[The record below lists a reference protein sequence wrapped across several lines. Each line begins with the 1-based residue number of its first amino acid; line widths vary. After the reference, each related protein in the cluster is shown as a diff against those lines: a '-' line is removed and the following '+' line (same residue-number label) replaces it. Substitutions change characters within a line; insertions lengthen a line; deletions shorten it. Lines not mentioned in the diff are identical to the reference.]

1 MSNTAILFQRAH
13 SWFTFDINWFIIFNI
28 SNLVRQAG
36 KIHEAARQHGRSIR
50 IAFGMRL
57 AGEKEAY
64 PVIWDEKVELMP
76 RGEMRALQFSR
87 LKRAVNRAY
96 SDSELYRAKF
106 DAVGLKPRHIRSMD
120 DLRLIPFTVKD
131 DLRRTYPFGMFQAP
145 MKKVVRLHASTGTT
159 GKPTVVGYTKK
170 DLDMW
175 ADSMAR
181 LICMA
186 GVTEDDVA
194 QIAFGYGMFTGAL
207 GLHYGLEK
215 VGCAVIPASAGN
227 TERQLMFMRDFGTT
241 VLVGTPS
248 YAMYIAETAERLGI
262 DVQKDLKL
270 RVGLFGGEGHSEKM
284 RGEIE
289 KKLHILATENYG
301 LSEIIGPGVSGEC
314 VEKHGMHV
322 NEDHFIPEII
332 DPGTG
337 ETLPAGE
344 KGELVITAVTKEALP
359 ILRYRTRDITWL
371 TEEPCKCGRT
381 LIRMAKVQGRS
392 DDMLIIRG
400 VNVFPSQIEEV
411 LHGVPEVGP
420 NYEIIVKRENYMDN
434 MEILVE
440 LIDASLLDRY
450 SELESLTERIRSRL
464 HAMLLLDA
472 RVRLVEPLTL
482 KRFEGKAKRV
492 TDLRNQ

>member
-1 MSNTAILFQRAH
+1 M
-13 SWFTFDINWFIIFNI
+13 
-28 SNLVRQAG
+28 
-36 KIHEAARQHGRSIR
+36 
-50 IAFGMRL
+50 
-57 AGEKEAY
+57 
-64 PVIWDEKVELMP
+64 IWDRKVETLQ
-76 RGEMRALQFSR
+76 REEMRDLQFRR
-87 LKRAVNRAY
+87 LKKAVQHAWEN
-96 SDSELYRAKF
+96 STLYREKF
-106 DAVGLKPRHIRSMD
+106 EALGLKPKHIQSLE

-131 DLRRTYPFGMFQAP
+131 DLRNTYPFGMFQAP
-145 MKKVVRLHASTGTT
+145 MKKVVRLHASSGTT

-170 DLDMW
+170 DLGMW
-175 ADSMAR
+175 ADNMAR

-194 QIAFGYGMFTGAL
+194 QVAFGYGMFTGAL

-215 VGCAVIPASAGN
+215 VGCTVIPASAGN

-248 YAMYIAETAERLGI
+248 YAMYIAEAAEKLGV
-262 DVQKDLKL
+262 DVQKELKL

-284 RGEIE
+284 RADIE
-289 KKLHILATENYG
+289 RKLNILATENYG

-314 VEKHGMHV
+314 VEKAGLHV

-332 DPGTG
+332 HPETG
-337 ETLPAGE
+337 EVLPIGE
-344 KGELVITAVTKEALP
+344 KGELVITAMTKEALP

-371 TEEPCKCGRT
+371 EEEPCKCGRT

-400 VNVFPSQIEEV
+400 VNVFPTQIEEV
-411 LHGVPEVGP
+411 LHSVVEVGP
-420 NYEIIVKRENYMDN
+420 NYEIIVRRENYLDT

-450 SELESLTERIRSRL
+450 SELEGLTERIRNKL
-464 HAMLLLDA
+464 HGMLMLDA
-472 RVRLVEPLTL
+472 KVRLVEPLTL

-492 TDLRNQ
+492 TDLRN

>member
-1 MSNTAILFQRAH
+1 MVSYFWHAPQG
-13 SWFTFDINWFIIFNI
+13 
-28 SNLVRQAG
+28 Q
-36 KIHEAARQHGRSIR
+36 
-50 IAFGMRL
+50 
-57 AGEKEAY
+57 KEAREM
-64 PVIWDEKVELMP
+64 VWDSKIELMQ
-76 RGEMRALQFSR
+76 RSDMKELQFRR
-87 LKRAVNRAY
+87 LKKAVNNAY
-96 SDSELYRAKF
+96 ENSELYKGKF
-106 DAVGLKPRHIRSMD
+106 DAIGLKPRHIKSVH

-131 DLRRTYPFGMFQAP
+131 DLRRTYPFGMFQMP
-145 MKKVVRLHASTGTT
+145 MNKIVRLHASSGTT
-159 GKPTVVGYTKK
+159 GKPTVVGYTKR
-170 DLDMW
+170 DLNMW
-175 ADSMAR
+175 AENMAR

-186 GVTEDDVA
+186 GVTAEDVA

-248 YAMYIAETAERLGI
+248 YAMYIAEAAEKLGI
-262 DVQKDLKL
+262 DIEKDLKL
-270 RVGLFGGEGHSEKM
+270 RIGLFGGEGHSEKM
-284 RGEIE
+284 RNEIE
-289 KKLHILATENYG
+289 RKLNILATENYG

-314 VEKHGMHV
+314 VEKCGMHI

-332 DPGTG
+332 NPETG
-337 ETLPAGE
+337 EVLPIGE

-359 ILRYRTRDITWL
+359 IFRYRTKDITWL
-371 TEEPCKCGRT
+371 DEEPCKCGRT

-400 VNVFPSQIEEV
+400 VNVFPTQIEEV
-411 LHGVPEVGP
+411 LHGVTEVGP
-420 NYEIIVKRENYMDN
+420 NYEIIVKRDNYLDN

-450 SELESLTERIRSRL
+450 SELEGLTEKIRHRL
-464 HAMLLLDA
+464 HTMLMLDA
-472 RVRLVEPLTL
+472 KVRLVEPMTL